1 MSDPRLTPRKGGIAS
16 LALEGRLDADTYRA
30 PLAMQVSAP
39 VASLRIAPEGDAEQ
53 ADQLIF
59 GEAFDLIAEADGFG
73 WGQARRDGYVG
84 YVLMEALSAPVLAP
98 SHRVSALRTY
108 AFSEPSIKSAIVGL
122 YSLNGLL
129 TIEAREGRFVKA
141 ARAGWFIDH
150 HLSEI
155 GQFATD
161 PVAIAEQF
169 LGAPYQW
176 GGRESL
182 GLDCSGLVQQAFYA
196 CGRSCPR
203 DTDMQQAA
211 FSQEVNQADLVRGDL
226 VFWRGHVGLMRD
238 AGTLIHANAHH
249 MMVASEPL
257 EAAILR
263 IEAAGSG
270 LPTAYRR
277 YRTPLGQGA

>member
-1 MSDPRLTPRKGGIAS
+1 MSDPRLTLRKGGMAS
-16 LALEGRLDADTYRA
+16 LALEGRLEADTYRA

-59 GEAFDLIAEADGFG
+59 GEAFDLIAEADSFG

-98 SHRVSALRTY
+98 THRVSALRTY

-122 YSLNGLL
+122 YSLNGLV

-141 ARAGWFIDH
+141 ARSGWFIDH
-150 HLSEI
+150 HLSQI
-155 GQFATD
+155 GQFADD

-196 CGRSCPR
+196 CGRACPR

-211 FSQEVNQADLVRGDL
+211 FSQEIDPANLVRGDL

-238 AGTLIHANAHH
+238 ASTLIHANAHH

-257 EAAILR
+257 DVAIDR
-263 IEAAGSG
+263 IKAAGSG
-270 LPTAYRR
+270 LPTAFRR
-277 YRTPLGQGA
+277 WSLSA

>member
-1 MSDPRLTPRKGGIAS
+1 MD
-16 LALEGRLDADTYRA
+16 
-30 PLAMQVSAP
+30 
-39 VASLRIAPEGDAEQ
+39 
-53 ADQLIF
+53 
-59 GEAFDLIAEADGFG
+59 
-73 WGQARRDGYVG
+73 
-84 YVLMEALSAPVLAP
+84 ALSAPVLAP
-98 SHRVSALRTY
+98 THRVSALRTY

-122 YSLNGLL
+122 YSLNGLV
-129 TIEAREGRFVKA
+129 TIEAREGRFVRG
-141 ARAGWFIDH
+141 ARSGWFIDH
-150 HLSEI
+150 HLSPI
-155 GQFATD
+155 GQFAAD

-211 FSQEVNQADLVRGDL
+211 FDLEVNPADLARGDL

-277 YRTPLGQGA
+277 YRTPPGRGD